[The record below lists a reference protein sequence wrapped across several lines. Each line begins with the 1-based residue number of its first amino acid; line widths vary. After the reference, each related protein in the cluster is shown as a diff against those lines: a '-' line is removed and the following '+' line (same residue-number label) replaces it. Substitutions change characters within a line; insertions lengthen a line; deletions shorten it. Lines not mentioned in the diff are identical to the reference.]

1 VLSLFLATSEQQRR
15 VKMIEVEGLTKY
27 YGNFAAIKDVSFRVD
42 EGEILGFLGPNAA
55 GKTTTMRILTA
66 FMPPSDGT
74 ARVAGFDVWED
85 SLEVRKRIGYMPE
98 MVPLYPEMTVSSY
111 LSFVASIRHV
121 REGRR
126 RVEQIIDTC
135 EITDFAGALIGR
147 LSKGYRQRVG
157 LAQALVHDPQVLI
170 LDEPTIGLD
179 PRQIRE
185 VRRLIKSLGGSH
197 TIILSTHIL
206 PEASEICN
214 RLVIINEGE
223 IAAEGT
229 PEELASRLEQA
240 GRVLVQV
247 RDPSPDA
254 ARLMGAIEGVTG
266 VEASGE
272 NQYIVACGAGLDP
285 RAEISSL
292 VVQQGWGLLELRPL
306 GLTLED
312 IFLRLTTEEEE
323 QKGEEAA

>member
-1 VLSLFLATSEQQRR
+1 
-15 VKMIEVEGLTKY
+15 MIEVEGLTKY
-27 YGNFAAIKDVSFRVD
+27 YGSFAAIKDVSFRVED
-42 EGEILGFLGPNAA
+42 GEILAFLGPNAA

-66 FMPPSDGT
+66 FMPPSAGT

-121 REGRR
+121 SDGRR
-126 RVEQIIDTC
+126 RIEEIMDTC
-135 EITDFAGALIGR
+135 DLTDFAGALIGR

-185 VRRLIKSLGGSH
+185 VRQLIKGLGGSH
-197 TIILSTHIL
+197 TVILSTHIL
-206 PEASEICN
+206 PEASEVCN

-229 PEELASRLEQA
+229 PEELGSKLEQA
-240 GRVLVQV
+240 RRVLVQV
-247 RDPSPDA
+247 RDPSPDVV
-254 ARLMGAIEGVTG
+254 RLVGAIEGVTG
-266 VEASGE
+266 VETSGDG
-272 NQYIVACGAGLDP
+272 QYVVACGAGLDP

-312 IFLRLTTEEEE
+312 IFLRLTTEEEAH
-323 QKGEEAA
+323 KGEEAA